1 MLFFQYKTMS
11 ISGIM
16 CNGTIH
22 ELLIPPTI
30 ARKTDFDSKICELEK
45 KNDFQQSKIWELEK
59 KNESQQT
66 KIDESHKIIQQHSA
80 MFELLRQRIEAL
92 EKK

>member
-1 MLFFQYKTMS
+1 MS
-11 ISGIM
+11 VSGIM

-30 ARKTDFDSKICELEK
+30 ARKTDVESKFVELK
-45 KNDFQQSKIWELEK
+45 QMNQV
-59 KNESQQT
+59 QQT
-66 KIDESHKIIQQHSA
+66 KIDEYEKIIQQHSA

-92 EKK
+92 EKLNKN

>member
-1 MLFFQYKTMS
+1 MS
-11 ISGIM
+11 VSGIM

-30 ARKTDFDSKICELEK
+30 ARKTDLESKFVELK
-45 KNDFQQSKIWELEK
+45 QMNQV
-59 KNESQQT
+59 QQT
-66 KIDESHKIIQQHSA
+66 KIDEYEKIIQQHSA

-92 EKK
+92 EKN

>member
-1 MLFFQYKTMS
+1 MS
-11 ISGIM
+11 VSGIM

-30 ARKTDFDSKICELEK
+30 ARKTDVESKFVELKQMNEV
-45 KNDFQQSKIWELEK
+45 QQM
-59 KNESQQT
+59 
-66 KIDESHKIIQQHSA
+66 KIDEYEKIIQQHSA

-92 EKK
+92 EKN

>member
-1 MLFFQYKTMS
+1 MS

-30 ARKTDFDSKICELEK
+30 ARKTDLESKFVELK
-45 KNDFQQSKIWELEK
+45 KINDVQQFKIEELKQMNEVQQSKIEEY
-59 KNESQQT
+59 E
-66 KIDESHKIIQQHSA
+66 KIIQQHSA

-92 EKK
+92 EKLNKN

>member
-1 MLFFQYKTMS
+1 MS

-30 ARKTDFDSKICELEK
+30 ARKTDLESKFVELK
-45 KNDFQQSKIWELEK
+45 QITYVQQLKIEEY
-59 KNESQQT
+59 E
-66 KIDESHKIIQQHSA
+66 KIIQQHSA
-80 MFELLRQRIEAL
+80 MFELLRQRIEVL
-92 EKK
+92 EKLNKN

>member
-1 MLFFQYKTMS
+1 MS

-30 ARKTDFDSKICELEK
+30 ARKTDLESKFVELK
-45 KNDFQQSKIWELEK
+45 KINDVQQLKIEEY
-59 KNESQQT
+59 E
-66 KIDESHKIIQQHSA
+66 KIIQQHSA
-80 MFELLRQRIEAL
+80 MFELLRQRIEVL
-92 EKK
+92 EKLNKN

>member
-1 MLFFQYKTMS
+1 MS
-11 ISGIM
+11 VSGIM

-30 ARKTDFDSKICELEK
+30 ARKNDFDSKI
-45 KNDFQQSKIWELEK
+45 SELEK
-59 KNESQQT
+59 KNEFQKS
-66 KIDESHKIIQQHSA
+66 KIDELEQKNNFQQSKIDELEKHMQQHFA

-92 EKK
+92 EKIKKND